1 MLGTVTGTLHAQQL
15 LATIINITI
24 RYKEVWK
31 ISPSSL
37 SPYPGASYSH
47 VPAQNLS

>member
-15 LATIINITI
+15 LAINITI
-24 RYKEVWK
+24 RYQEVWK

-37 SPYPGASYSH
+37 SPHPGASYSH